1 MWSILEDWP
10 LESTQLV
17 LCGKLKCGDEDGG
30 RRFSLECDG
39 CVSVCGAQT
48 RVALLSEHSV
58 N

>member
-10 LESTQLV
+10 PESAQCV
-17 LCGKLKCGDEDGG
+17 LCGKLKCRDEDGG
-30 RRFSLECDG
+30 CRFSLECDG

-48 RVALLSEHSV
+48 GVALLNKHSV

>member
-10 LESTQLV
+10 LESAQLV
-17 LCGKLKCGDEDGG
+17 LYGKLKCGDEDGG
-30 RRFSLECDG
+30 CRFSLECDG
-39 CVSVCGAQT
+39 CVRS